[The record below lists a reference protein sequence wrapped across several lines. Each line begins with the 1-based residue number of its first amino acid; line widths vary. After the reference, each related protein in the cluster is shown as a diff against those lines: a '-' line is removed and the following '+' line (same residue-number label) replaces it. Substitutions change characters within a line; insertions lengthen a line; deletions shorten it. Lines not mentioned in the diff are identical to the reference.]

1 MALEKEYDL
10 VVMDIQMPEFDGY
23 QTITYLRQ
31 RGFNR
36 PVIALSAHAMREDR
50 ERSLASGFN
59 EHMSKPVNRQELLTR
74 IAFLLKPFNNSSPS
88 YETL

>member
-1 MALEKEYDL
+1 MQRFLTHAGAAVDHAENGLSGAKMALEKEYDL

-50 ERSLASGFN
+50 REVWLQGSTN
-59 EHMSKPVNRQELLTR
+59 
-74 IAFLLKPFNNSSPS
+74 I
-88 YETL
+88 